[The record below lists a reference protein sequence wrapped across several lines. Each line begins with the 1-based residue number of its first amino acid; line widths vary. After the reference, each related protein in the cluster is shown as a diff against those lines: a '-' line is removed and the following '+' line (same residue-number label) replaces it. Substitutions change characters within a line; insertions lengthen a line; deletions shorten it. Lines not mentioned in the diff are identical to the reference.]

1 VDAYSLR
8 LVSSR
13 CLYDAGVMVQGS
25 VSLAPLA
32 PGARLRVNPYDLGRL
47 GLTTG
52 DRVRVTSSRGSVF
65 LEAVAD
71 ASVLRGSAAVTF
83 NQPGDGAADLIDASQ
98 PVTDVRVETV

>member
-1 VDAYSLR
+1 
-8 LVSSR
+8 
-13 CLYDAGVMVQGS
+13 MVQGS
-25 VSLAPLA
+25 VSLSALA
-32 PGARLRVNPYDLGRL
+32 PGARLRANPYDLGRL

-71 ASVLRGSAAVTF
+71 ASLLRGSAALTF
-83 NQPGDGAADLIDASQ
+83 NQPGDAAAADLIDASQ